1 MTTNWLT
8 DLLTRYN
15 LPAGIAQAITL
26 PLIFIAIFT
35 VAAIATVIVNKTII
49 KVIIRWIQRKKYQW
63 GEPLLKNNFFSRIIW
78 FVPMAVLAIASD
90 SLLQRDAALYLLSQ
104 RLLMTGFVV
113 ITVFCI
119 SSLLT
124 SILEIDSLVR
134 KSRSTMMQGYADA
147 LRIISFVVGAI
158 FIISIFTGQSP
169 WGILSVLGGLT
180 AVILLIFKDSILG
193 FVASLQISTLDLVR
207 VGDWI
212 EMPQYGA
219 DGDVISI
226 SIHTIKVQ
234 NFDKTITTIPTYAM
248 VSSSFKNWRGMQN
261 SQGRRIK
268 RPLYID
274 LTSIH
279 FCDEELLTKLAKIE
293 ILKEYIEEKEREIKA
308 DNKGRSTDSTTYLNG
323 RKQTN
328 IGVFRAYIGAYLK
341 NNSNINQQMTFLIR
355 QLAPTDHGLPLEIYV
370 FSKDQVWANYE
381 AIQADIFDHLIAA
394 APEFGL
400 RLFQLPSGHDFRGI
414 SLAANSA
421 TTK

>member
-8 DLLTRYN
+8 NLLTQYN
-15 LPAGIAQAITL
+15 FPVAIAQAITL
-26 PLIFIAIFT
+26 PLILITILT
-35 VAAIATVIVNKTII
+35 IAAIATYIVKKTII
-49 KVIIRWIQRKKYQW
+49 RVIIRWIQRKEYQW
-63 GEPLLKNNFFSRIIW
+63 ATPLLNNNFFSRIVW
-78 FVPMAVLAIASD
+78 FVPLTIFAIAAD
-90 SLLQRDAALYLLSQ
+90 SLLPRDAAFYLLTK

-124 SILEIDSLVR
+124 SVLEIDSLFR
-134 KSRSTMMQGYADA
+134 KTRSTMMQGYVDA
-147 LRIISFVVGAI
+147 LRIISFVLGAI

-193 FVASLQISTLDLVR
+193 FVASLQISALDLVR

-212 EMPQYGA
+212 EMSQYGA

-226 SIHTIKVQ
+226 SIHTVKVQ

-248 VSSSFKNWRGMQN
+248 VSSSFKNWRGMQD
-261 SQGRRIK
+261 SEGRRIK

-274 LTSIH
+274 LTSIR
-279 FCDEELLTKLAKIE
+279 FCDEQLLEKLAKIE
-293 ILKEYIEEKEREIKA
+293 ILKEYLEEKEREITA
-308 DNKGRSTDSTTYLNG
+308 DNNARQLDTSTYLNG
-323 RKQTN
+323 RRQTN

-341 NNSNINQQMTFLIR
+341 NNRNINQQMTFLIR
-355 QLAPTDHGLPLEIYV
+355 QLAPTDHGLPMEIYV
-370 FSKDQVWANYE
+370 FSKDQTWVNYE

-400 RLFQLPSGHDFRGI
+400 RLFQLPSGYDLRGI
-414 SLAANSA
+414 ISTAESAA
-421 TTK
+421 KQ